1 MPNPTPGPALD
12 KIQVWDVHKCPRCGG
27 EAPMGLMSLVA
38 RCTCGMFFADVA
50 AARGWYASDEDYMA
64 GRTWEEREGK

>member
-1 MPNPTPGPALD
+1 
-12 KIQVWDVHKCPRCGG
+12 
-27 EAPMGLMSLVA
+27 MGLMSLVA